1 MKKSKWLLAPC
12 IALLTLVSCGGGTP
26 APTIENLAMT
36 TSSPTT
42 VSGSSQVVFAEVNG
56 TGAFNKAV
64 TWSSSAGSF
73 LHPTGSVNRFTAPT
87 VTSNTNV
94 TITATSVADP
104 GKTDTNLIVVT
115 PIAAS
120 SSITAVTT
128 SATSSTLNA
137 AASTDLTAVVAG
149 TSGFSNAVNWSIVS
163 GTGTLSS
170 ASGSSISFTA
180 PSLATAS
187 TTIVRATSVQDSSKS
202 GVLSLSIGATTPG
215 SSVTGVTVTA
225 ASTNVAAGSST
236 ALTAG
241 VTGLNG
247 FGDGVIWSVVSGA
260 GSLSA
265 VTGSSITFTAP
276 SLATSSTTIVRATS
290 VQNPS
295 KTADV
300 TINITAVTAPSSS
313 ITGVSIAASRVAL
326 RESENTTLIASVSG
340 GGAFNKDVIWAIEA
354 PIIGSLS
361 STTGNT
367 VLYQAP
373 SSSVGRVV
381 RITASSVQD
390 GSKSKTIFVSVNPV
404 KASISASGS
413 HSLALKSDGTML
425 SWGNDNYGQLG
436 DGTIGPNNPTPSAVL
451 GASNIVAIAAGG
463 AHSLALKSDGT
474 MLSWGNDNYGQLGD
488 STIDPN
494 NPTPSAVLGASNIVA
509 IAAGG
514 VHSLALKSDG
524 TILSWGRDDLGQLGD
539 GTVDPSNPTPSAVL
553 GATNIVGIVAGGAH
567 SLALKSDGTMLS
579 WGYNVYGQLGN
590 GTAGGNNP
598 TPSAVL
604 GATNIVGIV
613 AGGVHSLALKSD
625 GTMLSWGSN
634 SSVQLG
640 DGTAGPNNPTP
651 SAVLGATNIVGIAAG
666 SDHSLALKSD
676 GTILS
681 WGYDNY
687 GQLGDGTAFPG
698 NPTPSA
704 VLGATNI
711 VGIAAGFGHSLAL
724 KSDGTM
730 LSWGYDA
737 SGQLGDG
744 TVGPD
749 ANPTPTEVL
758 LGLFTIRLP

>member
-215 SSVTGVTVTA
+215 SSVTGV
-225 ASTNVAAGSST
+225 
-236 ALTAG
+236 
-241 VTGLNG
+241 
-247 FGDGVIWSVVSGA
+247 
-260 GSLSA
+260 
-265 VTGSSITFTAP
+265 
-276 SLATSSTTIVRATS
+276 
-290 VQNPS
+290 
-295 KTADV
+295 
-300 TINITAVTAPSSS
+300 
-313 ITGVSIAASRVAL
+313 SIAASRVAL
-326 RESENTTLIASVSG
+326 RESENTTLIASVL
-340 GGAFNKDVIWAIEA
+340 GAGAYNKDVTWAIEA
-354 PIIGSLS
+354 GGVGSLS

-381 RITASSVQD
+381 RITASNVQD
-390 GSKSKTIFVSVNPV
+390 GTKSKTIFVSVNPV
-404 KASISASGS
+404 KASISAGS
-413 HSLALKSDGTML
+413 NHSLALKSDGTML
-425 SWGNDNYGQLG
+425 SWGDNDDGQLGDGTVGPTNPTPSAVIGASNIVAIATGGWHSLALKSDGTMLSWGKDGNGQLGDGTVGPNNPTPSVVLGASNIVAIAAGSDHSLALKSDGTLLSWGNDSYGQLGDGRAFPDSPTPSAVLGASNIVAIAAGSNHSLALKSDGTLLSWGNDSYGQLG
-436 DGTIGPNNPTPSAVL
+436 DGTIGRNTRIGLDTINPTPSAVL
-451 GASNIVAIAAGG
+451 GASNIVAIAA
-463 AHSLALKSDGT
+463 S
-474 MLSWGNDNYGQLGD
+474 
-488 STIDPN
+488 
-494 NPTPSAVLGASNIVA
+494 
-509 IAAGG
+509 
-514 VHSLALKSDG
+514 
-524 TILSWGRDDLGQLGD
+524 
-539 GTVDPSNPTPSAVL
+539 
-553 GATNIVGIVAGGAH
+553 
-567 SLALKSDGTMLS
+567 
-579 WGYNVYGQLGN
+579 
-590 GTAGGNNP
+590 
-598 TPSAVL
+598 
-604 GATNIVGIV
+604 
-613 AGGVHSLALKSD
+613 
-625 GTMLSWGSN
+625 
-634 SSVQLG
+634 
-640 DGTAGPNNPTP
+640 
-651 SAVLGATNIVGIAAG
+651 
-666 SDHSLALKSD
+666 
-676 GTILS
+676 
-681 WGYDNY
+681 
-687 GQLGDGTAFPG
+687 
-698 NPTPSA
+698 
-704 VLGATNI
+704 
-711 VGIAAGFGHSLAL
+711 GFHSLAL

-730 LSWGYDA
+730 LSWGYDFFGQLGDGTAGPDSPTPSVVLGA
-737 SGQLGDG
+737 SNIVAIAAGLYHSLALKSDGTLLSWGNDDAGQLGDGTIGGNNPTPSVIGVSNVVAIATGHQHSLALKLDGTMLSWGQDFFGQLGDG